1 MINKKN
7 IDRPDWTK
15 LIKNKKIDLTKNVH
29 HDRLLNDKIKD
40 VIASTDFLVNY
51 ANDYDL
57 YVSICNYYKIPIRGT
72 AIGFGATDLIYRV
85 LNSIEIDCLYIVSPS
100 FMMVDVYCKMIGM
113 KYKFIELSEINNLK
127 DVNNSGV
134 YFVNPNGVNGEAH
147 DLREYKDKFKW
158 FIVDEVYSDFYDTH
172 SLINEISDNTVIIKS
187 ISKSLGFAGLRV
199 GFCCGSLELI
209 NEVQKYRMSQITT
222 SIASLV
228 IPKIINMTPQVV
240 ERMLETK
247 NYLENKFDC
256 KKSLSNYVL
265 FKNKNI
271 YTEKF
276 GAKFIEGHYRMAL
289 ADMDTLNG

>member
-1 MINKKN
+1 MCIR
-7 IDRPDWTK
+7 DR
-15 LIKNKKIDLTKNVH
+15 
-29 HDRLLNDKIKD
+29 
-40 VIASTDFLVNY
+40 
-51 ANDYDL
+51 
-57 YVSICNYYKIPIRGT
+57 
-72 AIGFGATDLIYRV
+72 
-85 LNSIEIDCLYIVSPS
+85 
-100 FMMVDVYCKMIGM
+100 
-113 KYKFIELSEINNLK
+113 
-127 DVNNSGV
+127 
-134 YFVNPNGVNGEAH
+134 
-147 DLREYKDKFKW
+147 

>member
-1 MINKKN
+1 MINKRN
-7 IDRPDWTK
+7 IERPDWTK

-29 HDRLLNDKIKD
+29 HDRLLNDKIKN
-40 VIASTDFLVNY
+40 VIASADFLVNY
-51 ANDYDL
+51 ANDSDL
-57 YVSICNYYKIPIRGT
+57 YVSICNYYKIPIRTT

-113 KYKFIELSEINNLK
+113 KYKFIELSEIDNLK

-187 ISKSLGFAGLRV
+187 LSKSLGFAGLRV
-199 GFCCGSLELI
+199 GFCCGSSELI
-209 NEVQKYRMSQITT
+209 NEVQKHRMSQITT

-228 IPKIINMTPQVV
+228 VPKIINMTPQVV
-240 ERMLETK
+240 DRMLETK

-276 GAKFIEGHYRMAL
+276 GAKFVEGYYRMAL